1 MKIHYLEI
9 VSSDVEAF
17 CRAYEAAHSVAF
29 GTPDDMLG
37 GARTVT
43 LSDGSIVGVRAP
55 LRDSEKPI
63 VRPYWLVDNIEEA
76 LAAAAAQGVE
86 VAHSPLEIPGKGTF
100 AIYIQGGVEHGMWQ
114 L

>member
-9 VSSDVEAF
+9 VSTDVEAI
-17 CRAYEAAHSVAF
+17 CRAYEVAHNVTFKA
-29 GTPDDMLG
+29 PDEALG

-43 LSDGSIVGVRAP
+43 LSSGSIVSVRG
-55 LRDSEKPI
+55 LLGDVEQPI

-76 LAAAAAQGVE
+76 LATAVAQGAE

-100 AIYIQGGVEHGMWQ
+100 AIYIQGGIEHGLWQ